1 MAPRA
6 PRTSATSTRRT
17 ISSFE
22 NPSSDGSFSRK
33 VAVSCSS
40 IDFESG
46 MPSSNAILDSEMGS
60 GDGFPVPR
68 RENDVEEETRTGFGW
83 IDFQRG
89 LNPVSQK
96 IAS

>member
-46 MPSSNAILDSEMGS
+46 MPSSNAIVGSEMGP
-60 GDGFPVPR
+60 GNGFPVAGGGK
-68 RENDVEEETRTGFGW
+68 DVGKKTGTGLGW

-89 LNPVSQK
+89 LNPVSQEL
-96 IAS
+96 AG